1 VDTLPG
7 EESGAVRGEREGGRR
22 RGRGRNRRD
31 AGEGRDGDQG
41 DRQPETVAEATEQ
54 AEAMMAP
61 PVQVTAAEAPAA
73 AVAHVAP
80 VAAVAPVLAVVPAS
94 AAPEAA
100 ALAEPFELPI
110 DDLRALASSA
120 GLEWVNSDAERILV
134 VQQAMASEPKP
145 VHVPRAPR
153 PRVLIDDGPLV
164 LVETRKDLS
173 QLKLPFEHQQP
184 PAQG

>member
-1 VDTLPG
+1 MAVDTLPG
-7 EESGAVRGEREGGRR
+7 EESGAARGEREGGRR

-31 AGEGRDGDQG
+31 ARDGRSGDQG
-41 DRQPETVAEATEQ
+41 DQVDQVNRQPETAADATTQ
-54 AEAMMAP
+54 AEVAMAP
-61 PVQVTAAEAPAA
+61 PVQAAAAEAPTAA
-73 AVAHVAP
+73 AAYVAP
-80 VAAVAPVLAVVPAS
+80 VPAVTPVVAMAPAS
-94 AAPEAA
+94 AAPQVA

-153 PRVLIDDGPLV
+153 PRVLS
-164 LVETRKDLS
+164 TMARWCWWKHARTCRS
-173 QLKLPFEHQQP
+173 
-184 PAQG
+184 